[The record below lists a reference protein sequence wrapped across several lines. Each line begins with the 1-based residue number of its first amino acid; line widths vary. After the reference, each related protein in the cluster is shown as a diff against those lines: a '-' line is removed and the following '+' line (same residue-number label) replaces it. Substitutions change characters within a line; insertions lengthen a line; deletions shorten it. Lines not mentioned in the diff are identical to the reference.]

1 MQPVIRKCFVEN
13 SFDSIEFLRER
24 ERERVLMNYSM
35 LARDSIGILGNIGGK
50 FLSSRSKL
58 DLREKHGETRFVYA
72 YFLS

>member
-1 MQPVIRKCFVEN
+1 
-13 SFDSIEFLRER
+13 
-24 ERERVLMNYSM
+24 MNYSM

>member
-1 MQPVIRKCFVEN
+1 MQPVIGKCFVEN
-13 SFDSIEFLRER
+13 SFDSIEFLR

-58 DLREKHGETRFVYA
+58 DLREKHGEMRFVYA

>member
-1 MQPVIRKCFVEN
+1 MQPVIGKCFVEN

-24 ERERVLMNYSM
+24 ERVLMNYSM
-35 LARDSIGILGNIGGK
+35 LARDSIGNIGGK